1 MKLSYIFFVVMLFI
15 GCSDTSKSQ
24 ILTQIKSFSNIDY
37 YSDYHEMLVPSPF
50 INIETFTY
58 MGNTSATLKY
68 LILADKLGTLY
79 STKLP

>member
-1 MKLSYIFFVVMLFI
+1 MKLSYIFFVFMLFI
-15 GCSDTSKSQ
+15 GCSDTPKAQ
-24 ILTQIKSFSNIDY
+24 TLTQTKSFSNIDY